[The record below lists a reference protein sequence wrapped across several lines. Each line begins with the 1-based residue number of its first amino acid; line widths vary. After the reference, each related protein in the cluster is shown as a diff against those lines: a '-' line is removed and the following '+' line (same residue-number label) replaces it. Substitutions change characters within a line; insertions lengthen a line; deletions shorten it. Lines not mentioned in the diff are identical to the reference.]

1 MSGHSKWSTIKR
13 KKEKTDSQRAK
24 IFTKIG
30 REISVAVKEGGPD
43 PAVNGKLRDLIST
56 AGFNDQYYTAT
67 NSSYKLPY
75 DTYNPKDS
83 QPQSQIELIQKNGEL
98 VELSEVSTLV
108 ASITGREAGDKR
120 FFFPKEMLVQQD
132 DIEIFQPIYDEFQ
145 QYIQNN
151 HIVQPS

>member
-1 MSGHSKWSTIKR
+1 MA
-13 KKEKTDSQRAK
+13 QRFLNRRPLK
-24 IFTKIG
+24 
-30 REISVAVKEGGPD
+30 SVLYDEQTATLLP
-43 PAVNGKLRDLIST
+43 KLRDLIST

-151 HIVQPS
+151 HIVQPR